1 MSWPLLCICRLT
13 VLVPQS
19 NESNRGTS
27 ELVQHFR
34 LYGEFTSVLHVL
46 NLIWIGIIAHLSQ
59 WEEGVISRSSDF
71 HLPSLRVEEEGG
83 RSAPC
88 ANASLYPL
96 HSVSFSLI
104 YRL

>member
-1 MSWPLLCICRLT
+1 MNYCKGP
-13 VLVPQS
+13 P
-19 NESNRGTS
+19 

-34 LYGEFTSVLHVL
+34 LYGEFTSALHVL
-46 NLIWIGIIAHLSQ
+46 NLIWIGNIACLSQ

-83 RSAPC
+83 GRSAPC
-88 ANASLYPL
+88 ANDSLYPL

-104 YRL
+104 YRS

>member
-34 LYGEFTSVLHVL
+34 LYRRANIGARALL
-46 NLIWIGIIAHLSQ
+46 NINLIRLGYIARLSQ
-59 WEEGVISRSSDF
+59 RGGGDIHSFKLFLPAFATLRGRGGVST
-71 HLPSLRVEEEGG
+71 L
-83 RSAPC
+83 
-88 ANASLYPL
+88 
-96 HSVSFSLI
+96 
-104 YRL
+104 